1 MHARKLNRRRQVAP
15 ARGRVRGVAM
25 IEVLVAMLIFMLG
38 VVGLVGLQAAMTHA
52 QTNAKVRADAS
63 LLANDI
69 VGRMWADLTNMAS
82 YNGSGCASRPNC
94 KEWQTKVSNSLPA
107 GTGAVTVDAATGDV
121 AVTITWTMPGGES
134 HQYVT
139 RTTVAQPGG

>member
-1 MHARKLNRRRQVAP
+1 MHTRNLNRRRPRAS
-15 ARGRVRGVAM
+15 AGGRVRGVAM

-38 VVGLVGLQAAMTHA
+38 VIGLVGLQTAMTQA
-52 QTNAKVRADAS
+52 QTNAKFRADAS
-63 LLANDI
+63 LLADDI

-82 YNGSGCASRPNC
+82 YNGTGCASKPMC

-107 GTGAVTVDAATGDV
+107 GTGAVTVDATTGDV
-121 AVTITWTMPGGES
+121 AVTITWSVPGGES

-139 RTTVAQPGG
+139 HTTVAQPGG